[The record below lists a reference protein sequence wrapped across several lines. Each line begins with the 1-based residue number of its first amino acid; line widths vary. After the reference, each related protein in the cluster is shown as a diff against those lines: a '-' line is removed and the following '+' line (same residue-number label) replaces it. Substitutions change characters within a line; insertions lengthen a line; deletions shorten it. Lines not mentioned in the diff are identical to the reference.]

1 LAVTASLAYGVGMG
15 VDFSKQTVLVTGAS
29 SGIGAEF
36 ARQLAA
42 RGSSLV
48 LVARR
53 KDRLEELAGELRA
66 RGVTAHVVAADLAQP
81 GIGQRL
87 AEEVAGFGVTSLVNN
102 AGFANFGP
110 FHEEDPERLRQEVA
124 VDVNAVVEISRA
136 FIEPLRANGH
146 GFLVNVASM
155 AAYQATPWSSVYGAT
170 KAFVVSFTE
179 GLWVESRGTG
189 LRVMAL
195 SPGATR
201 TEFFEVVGSDEM
213 AGGGR
218 MQTAGEVVATAMRAL
233 DRRVTPVGVISGRM
247 NRVMA
252 FAGRHFSSRALG
264 ARVVGRMVRQ
274 S

>member
-1 LAVTASLAYGVGMG
+1 MG
-15 VDFSKQTVLVTGAS
+15 VDFRKQTVLVTGAS

-36 ARQLAA
+36 ARRLAA

-53 KDRLEELAGELRA
+53 KDRLEELAGELRPH
-66 RGVTAHVVAADLAQP
+66 GVTVHVVAADLAQP

-102 AGFANFGP
+102 AGFATFGP

-146 GFLVNVASM
+146 GFLINVASM

-189 LRVMAL
+189 LRVVVL

-201 TEFFEVVGSDEM
+201 TEFFEVVGTEDM
-213 AGGGR
+213 AGGTK

-252 FAGRHFSSRALG
+252 FAGRHFVSRALS
-264 ARVVGRMVRQ
+264 ARVTGRMVRQ

>member
-1 LAVTASLAYGVGMG
+1 MG
-15 VDFSKQTVLVTGAS
+15 VDFGKQTVLVTGAS

-36 ARQLAA
+36 ARRLAA

-53 KDRLEELAGELRA
+53 KDRLEELAAELRA
-66 RGVTAHVVAADLAQP
+66 KHGVTAHVVAADLAQP
-81 GIGQRL
+81 GVGARL
-87 AEEVAGFGVTSLVNN
+87 ADETAGFGVTSLINN
-102 AGFANFGP
+102 AGFANFGA

-146 GFLVNVASM
+146 GFLINLASM

-179 GLWVESRGTG
+179 GLWVEAQGTG
-189 LRVMAL
+189 LRVMVL

-201 TEFFEVVGSDEM
+201 TEFFEVAGEEM
-213 AGGGR
+213 AGGQR
-218 MQTAGEVVATAMRAL
+218 MQTAGDVVTTALKAL
-233 DRRVTPVGVISGRM
+233 DRRVTPVGVISGRT
-247 NRVMA
+247 NRLMA
-252 FAGRHFSSRALG
+252 FAGRHFASRAMG
-264 ARVVGRMVRQ
+264 ARLVGRMVRQ